1 MELANVSLNMKLVN
15 GSLNTK
21 LVEERLYTKL
31 ENEYL
36 LTMRQGYT
44 NDILNLNIMYTD
56 FFKKNVVH
64 MLASWIWQS
73 ILYWIPEKVHTPSY
87 ERTKLNEWHTREFF
101 WHWYKNNLI
110 NSQVYYITLLLMLQ
124 FINVRKNNPY
134 INTYIYL

>member
-21 LVEERLYTKL
+21 LVEERLNTKL

-56 FFKKNVVH
+56 LFKKNVVH
-64 MLASWIWQS
+64 MLAS
-73 ILYWIPEKVHTPSY
+73 
-87 ERTKLNEWHTREFF
+87 
-101 WHWYKNNLI
+101 
-110 NSQVYYITLLLMLQ
+110 
-124 FINVRKNNPY
+124 
-134 INTYIYL
+134 